1 MARAG
6 VTDSGRVVGAGLRGP
21 AARVRGGTGTTWL
34 LTLPTLFFVVA
45 LVLPL
50 FFVFKTA
57 LSDGGAHTAADSVT
71 SSLFVSAMWRTLLMA
86 TCVAFLCMIFGLVYS
101 LGLALAS
108 GWLRGV
114 LLGVVVVSFS
124 ISLLVR
130 TYGWVLIYQPNGLL
144 HDVLATLGLI
154 HGPLDMLK
162 TTRAMY
168 PAMVHIMLPYMIL
181 PVYSAVSTIDRDQ
194 LRAAQ
199 SLGAPPGLLIRKVL
213 LPQLRSGLA
222 AGWILVFILSLGF
235 FVTPAVLGGPENLTL
250 ATVIDQQF
258 SQLFDFAS
266 ASAMGASVLI
276 TVLVIYLLA
285 DKLLAR
291 AIGWQGD

>member
-1 MARAG
+1 MARPG
-6 VTDSGRVVGAGLRGP
+6 VTDSGGAVGAFSGGP
-21 AARVRGGTGTTWL
+21 AARLRNGTGTGWL
-34 LTLPTLFFVVA
+34 LTLPTLFFLVA

-50 FFVFKTA
+50 VFVFKTA
-57 LSDGGAHTAADSVT
+57 LSDGGLHHATDSVT
-71 SSLFVSAMWRTLLMA
+71 SSLFISAMWRTVVMA
-86 TCVAFLCMIFGLVYS
+86 TCVAFLCTVFGLVYS
-101 LGLALAS
+101 VGLALAT
-108 GWLRGV
+108 GWLKAV
-114 LLGVVVVSFS
+114 LFGVVIVSFS

-144 HDVLATLGLI
+144 HDVLATVGLI

-181 PVYSAVSTIDRDQ
+181 PVYSAVSTIDSDQ

-199 SLGAPPGLLIRKVL
+199 SLGAPPRLLIRKVL

-266 ASAMGASVLI
+266 A
-276 TVLVIYLLA
+276 
-285 DKLLAR
+285 
-291 AIGWQGD
+291 